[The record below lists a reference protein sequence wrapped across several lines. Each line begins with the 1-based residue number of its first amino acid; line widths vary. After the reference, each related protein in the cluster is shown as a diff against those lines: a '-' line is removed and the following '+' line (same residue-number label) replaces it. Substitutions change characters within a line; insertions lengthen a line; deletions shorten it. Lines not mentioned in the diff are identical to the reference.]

1 MGNILREMLREDGTR
16 STKEAGLPLLTTE
29 EAKLWESDG
38 VEGPSSRGEGKDGT
52 GSLLHDGGR
61 LSLLDRTI

>member
-1 MGNILREMLREDGTR
+1 MGNILREMLREDRTW

-38 VEGPSSRGEGKDGT
+38 VEGKGKMGAGYHCWT
-52 GSLLHDGGR
+52 E
-61 LSLLDRTI
+61 